1 MFLLSLEL
9 HLRSMNMFLQATLL
23 VFLDTSLLNMEKI
36 LTILSQVTIIIIL
49 QCVQLV
55 HIFDLHNL
63 NTLLLFKGIFE
74 RVYSGRLHMKV

>member
-36 LTILSQVTIIIIL
+36 LNILSQVTIIIIL

>member
-1 MFLLSLEL
+1 
-9 HLRSMNMFLQATLL
+9 MNMFLQATLL

-49 QCVQLV
+49 QCVQLG

>member
-1 MFLLSLEL
+1 
-9 HLRSMNMFLQATLL
+9 MNMFLQATLL
-23 VFLDTSLLNMEKI
+23 VFLGTSLLNMEKI
-36 LTILSQVTIIIIL
+36 LNILSQVTIIIIL

-63 NTLLLFKGIFE
+63 NALLLFKGIFE